1 MRVICTFTIDR
12 PVFFPFFFSPFL
24 SPTADLNG
32 IDDRDEWYDLE
43 KAGVVPRCD
52 NSRLLRRGISQ
63 PRKTRTPALG
73 TATMHPP
80 TSEVGPTW
88 RWRVTSGVWVLG
100 HKGNIVYVANAG
112 AVLAAGAG
120 LRSCRDHLGCLID
133 PHLHSN
139 SRVTRIRREDFI
151 DVVILA
157 SKSYFSKIPG
167 NGNAIG
173 KWLDGN
179 LERFITM

>member
-1 MRVICTFTIDR
+1 MKNATCPPARYRPLPLPHFFHVKLYNPMRVICTFTIDR

-120 LRSCRDHLGCLID
+120 PVAITWGVWSILTSVQTVAW
-133 PHLHSN
+133 
-139 SRVTRIRREDFI
+139 RVYGGRI
-151 DVVILA
+151 L
-157 SKSYFSKIPG
+157 
-167 NGNAIG
+167 
-173 KWLDGN
+173 
-179 LERFITM
+179 